1 MPTDF
6 LASSSEHLKMAPPSK
21 EATSKIRKF
30 KTDGNRYRL
39 ADAWVPGII
48 RNPFVV
54 NSNLSRVFR
63 SLDYAKLPPYRH
75 SPKPLKV
82 MCAFMSIQQDPEL
95 VTIAVSLNAHKN
107 LEKKLNDAKELN
119 YVRDQVRKIL
129 STLLPGQDIFFY
141 LVLEN
146 TGQLR
151 PHFHGAIGVPKSI
164 FSIDWQ
170 DQLNQALRES
180 SLCRKYIQRGRNKA
194 VHLKSESRINDIEFG
209 VLIRKVDA
217 GWGEYT
223 LKDWNPSSICVMSK
237 ELIKKGKW
245 YYNAVRDSHP
255 LTN

>member
-6 LASSSEHLKMAPPSK
+6 LTDTSEHLRTAPLPE

-30 KTDGNRYRL
+30 KTDENRYRL

-54 NSNLSRVFR
+54 NSNLSRVFG
-63 SLDYAKLPPYRH
+63 SLSYAKLPPYRS

-82 MCAFMSIQQDPEL
+82 MCAFMSMQQDPEL
-95 VTIAVSLNAHKN
+95 VTIAISLNAHKK
-107 LEKKLNDAKELN
+107 LERKLKDAKELN
-119 YVRDQVRKIL
+119 YVRDEVRKIL
-129 STLLPGQDIFFY
+129 SSLLPGQDIFFY

-146 TGQLR
+146 TDQLR

-164 FSIDWQ
+164 FSMDWQ

-180 SLCRKYIQRGRNKA
+180 SLCRKYIQIGRNKA
-194 VHLKSESRINDIEFG
+194 VHLKSESRIDDIEFG

-217 GWGEYT
+217 GWGEYS
-223 LKDWNPSSICVMSK
+223 LKDWNPYSICVMSK
-237 ELIKKGKW
+237 ELIGKGKW

-255 LTN
+255 IK